1 MDFLTDG
8 TVSLPVVGL
17 AVAGGLAGIL
27 LLRVLYKRWQYR
39 RFVYQFEVLWDRKI
53 RPFCPHC
60 RRKLT
65 DWREFESV
73 KFQKD
78 AQGRTVNVPATYWAF
93 RCDRCQRNLRLVDVD
108 GYEVS
113 LEQAQEQV
121 VFNPVR

>member
-65 DWREFESV
+65 DWQEFESV

-78 AQGRTVNVPATYWAF
+78 AEGRTINVPATYWAF

>member
-1 MDFLTDG
+1 LDFLTDG

>member
-1 MDFLTDG
+1 MNFLAEG
-8 TVSLPVVGL
+8 SFSLPVVVL
-17 AVAGGLAGIL
+17 AVAGGLAGML
-27 LLRVLYKRWQYR
+27 LLWVLYKRWKYR
-39 RFVYQFEVLWDRKI
+39 RFVHQVEVLWDRKI
-53 RPFCPHC
+53 RPFCTHC

-65 DWREFESV
+65 DWRQFDSV

-93 RCDRCQRNLRLVDVD
+93 HCDRCQRNLRLVDVD
-108 GYEVS
+108 GYELS